1 MKFKKHLE
9 TLILDRDVISQL
21 FPKYVNE
28 YELIPFSSKILDAD
42 LVSLPKREIDYS
54 AKYESL
60 KKDGWYPLKA
70 AIALTNENYPSYDAE
85 TLLID
90 WHFQR
95 GLSVINYLPYPLC
108 KAPDPFNPFYME
120 YSRWVEKID
129 EQLKQTLQKQED
141 ESYVYYDAELGYFE
155 TEVNTNTNTNKINK
169 TMTRFYPHLKSLPKP
184 AVDYEFEFEHLKKDN
199 RWYPLDIAIKLF
211 NKNYPSY
218 DAETFLIDEHLNKG
232 LSLTYFLP
240 YPLNNIA
247 TCFSPFYREYKT
259 WLDKKLAESNYPNS
273 LNNTNKTMTNSNFV
287 FAYNVKDINK
297 TDSVVK
303 GSLTLPDMFVKQN
316 ASVIPACMWTF
327 GKNKCIQFEYMGNI
341 RIIKVDSTNP
351 NALIKNVAKG
361 ESPIFQLVFS
371 LDMSSKKDLR
381 AKEAGVLPV
390 VYYSANKVEGNRTE
404 VAVREFSQEQF
415 ESKVISLG
423 NILSVYSPISER
435 DFFIAACSEA
445 KQVNVVTPV
454 PTPVTSEASETPVT
468 PASTPVVCIEV
479 IGDNVQE
486 RIVKVKGP
494 APAAPKA
501 KTKTV
506 KEPKP
511 AVIKTAKAAQV
522 SQPQLVEEV
531 VVETTVEPE
540 DKKSLTA
547 KEQKAIKH
555 AAKLADDKAK
565 KEARLAKKAAKHA
578 AKLAQQESLT
588 KVVEET
594 IVVVTD
600 DQEQSKETVI
610 VNTINTKETK
620 TMDFQD
626 LIAKTNAARIQQA
639 ALNLSEEPKLE
650 TKPMSDFQKKYA
662 SKQAVVVEPTS
673 SISQEEDDLDA
684 YCAAM
689 DAQEDNTVAAANG
702 QEKSEE
708 IAPITNTNS
717 IPNNKTMDNAKPR
730 NRKLVSIELVV
741 NIIAAIGGDCARKSH
756 SVAKR
761 TEKLNV
767 LRNKNSKTV
776 SNVRG
781 YGAIRTNSNDGSCFL
796 DVNVFP
802 ETAMTV
808 YNTNN
813 RPVIIFHYDDNTQ
826 AIQSEAN
833 TEKFWRKVLH
843 ASEEVVI
850 PNINPT
856 LKVDLPAGADV
867 LCERI
872 DAGTIQAVSI
882 KFTNMDKKMF
892 SYYSTDVSGRFIV
905 HLKAAGDYDVS
916 LLRDT
921 VEVSD
926 NFLNYNGEK
935 GAVNNFAGASKTGR
949 SGNNVAVVARPQ
961 VAAAQSNLYGMPSTV
976 EVSKVVETVAPV
988 AVVIDTEKETL
999 RAENVALKAEVSELK
1014 TQIAELTAGQ
1024 SRMEAMLAQLVA
1036 AQAVK
1041 TEEVSI
1047 PEIVEVVAP
1056 VAPAEVVETE
1066 EQQLARLEEERM
1078 NFFRACEYDNYE
1090 ATGEETLDF
1099 DQRAELNKLDEEIKT
1114 LKWLM
1119 NIPVADRAAAIEAR
1133 RLEKEEAIRKSTEA
1147 LANINKP
1154 GADLSGLFN

>member
-1 MKFKKHLE
+1 MKFLKSYPDPFPNCFDQYDHLME
-9 TLILDRDVISQL
+9 DGWFSYRLGLRMM
-21 FPKYVNE
+21 E
-28 YELIPFSSKILDAD
+28 ELYPHLDAD
-42 LVSLPKREIDYS
+42 KLLAEDYLNIS
-54 AKYESL
+54 
-60 KKDGWYPLKA
+60 
-70 AIALTNENYPSYDAE
+70 T
-85 TLLID
+85 
-90 WHFQR
+90 H
-95 GLSVINYLPYPLC
+95 YLPYPLRIIRSC
-108 KAPDPFNPFYME
+108 FNPFHSACARYIE
-120 YSRWVEKID
+120 GAVARYKEN
-129 EQLKQTLQKQED
+129 LQKQED
-141 ESYVYYDAELGYFE
+141 ESYVYYDADLGYFE
-155 TEVNTNTNTNKINK
+155 TEVNTNTNT
-169 TMTRFYPHLKSLPKP
+169 
-184 AVDYEFEFEHLKKDN
+184 
-199 RWYPLDIAIKLF
+199 
-211 NKNYPSY
+211 
-218 DAETFLIDEHLNKG
+218 
-232 LSLTYFLP
+232 
-240 YPLNNIA
+240 
-247 TCFSPFYREYKT
+247 
-259 WLDKKLAESNYPNS
+259 
-273 LNNTNKTMTNSNFV
+273 
-287 FAYNVKDINK
+287 
-297 TDSVVK
+297 
-303 GSLTLPDMFVKQN
+303 
-316 ASVIPACMWTF
+316 
-327 GKNKCIQFEYMGNI
+327 
-341 RIIKVDSTNP
+341 
-351 NALIKNVAKG
+351 
-361 ESPIFQLVFS
+361 
-371 LDMSSKKDLR
+371 
-381 AKEAGVLPV
+381 
-390 VYYSANKVEGNRTE
+390 
-404 VAVREFSQEQF
+404 
-415 ESKVISLG
+415 
-423 NILSVYSPISER
+423 
-435 DFFIAACSEA
+435 
-445 KQVNVVTPV
+445 
-454 PTPVTSEASETPVT
+454 
-468 PASTPVVCIEV
+468 
-479 IGDNVQE
+479 
-486 RIVKVKGP
+486 
-494 APAAPKA
+494 
-501 KTKTV
+501 
-506 KEPKP
+506 
-511 AVIKTAKAAQV
+511 
-522 SQPQLVEEV
+522 
-531 VVETTVEPE
+531 
-540 DKKSLTA
+540 
-547 KEQKAIKH
+547 
-555 AAKLADDKAK
+555 
-565 KEARLAKKAAKHA
+565 
-578 AKLAQQESLT
+578 
-588 KVVEET
+588 
-594 IVVVTD
+594 
-600 DQEQSKETVI
+600 
-610 VNTINTKETK
+610 KETK
-620 TMDFQD
+620 TMDFQTIFAMNAKD
-626 LIAKTNAARIQQA
+626 QIAAMSSFTPEQKDAFSVYSQSEEAIKDFVAASAQKSSAPVLNTNKNINTEETIMSDAPVSKTIAELKAAQAKAQA
-639 ALNLSEEPKLE
+639 AA
-650 TKPMSDFQKKYA
+650 Q
-662 SKQAVVVEPTS
+662 QAVVVEPTS
-673 SISQEEDDLDA
+673 SISQEDEDA
-684 YCAAM
+684 YYAAM